1 MRIAI
6 FGATGNIGR
15 RITDEAVRRDHPVT
29 AISRRPV
36 GSHWA
41 DGRVSQARADVTDPA
56 AVASA
61 VRGHDAVISSVS
73 PGTGQPR
80 VLVEAARSLVE
91 GLKRAGV
98 RRLVVVGGAGSLEV
112 TPGLQLVDTPEFPA
126 AWKGVALAH
135 RDALDVFRTA
145 GTGDLDW
152 TYFSPAA
159 VIQPGTRTGRYRTGG
174 DQLLTDSAG
183 NSFITAEDFAVAVLD
198 ELERPAHVGQRLTV
212 ASQERDAA

>member
-1 MRIAI
+1 MRIAN
-6 FGATGNIGR
+6 FGATGTIGR
-15 RITDEAVRRDHPVT
+15 RITDETLRRDHRVT

-41 DGRVSQARADVTDPA
+41 DGRVSQTRADVTD
-56 AVASA
+56 
-61 VRGHDAVISSVS
+61 
-73 PGTGQPR
+73 
-80 VLVEAARSLVE
+80 L
-91 GLKRAGV
+91 
-98 RRLVVVGGAGSLEV
+98 
-112 TPGLQLVDTPEFPA
+112 A

-198 ELERPAHVGQRLTV
+198 ELDRPAHVGHRLTV